1 MAISSSKVV
10 CAALAGNAL
19 VAATKFVAAW
29 WTGWAAMLS
38 EAFHSSVDVGNQLLL
53 LYGLVQA
60 RRPPDASHPLGYGRE
75 LYFWSFIVALLM
87 FALGAGASAYQGIDR
102 ILHPQAIVDPLVNYV
117 VLGCSLVFEGC
128 SWWIAHQRF
137 VAAKGSMS
145 YWEAVRRTKDP
156 PTFLVLFEDTA
167 AVIGLVLALVGTL
180 AAQYLH
186 EPRYD
191 GLASIAIGLLL
202 AGVGAVIG
210 RETKGLLI
218 GERASS
224 RLERAILKIAAT
236 EKGVER
242 ANGILTFQLGPDHV
256 VATLSLEFADHLT
269 TPEIEAIVASLEQRH
284 PSRGHRPL
292 RQAADC
298 EHLQPEPPPAL
309 RRGAQR
315 VGSG

>member
-1 MAISSSKVV
+1 
-10 CAALAGNAL
+10 
-19 VAATKFVAAW
+19 
-29 WTGWAAMLS
+29 
-38 EAFHSSVDVGNQLLL
+38 
-53 LYGLVQA
+53 
-60 RRPPDASHPLGYGRE
+60 
-75 LYFWSFIVALLM
+75 M

-102 ILHPQAIVDPLVNYV
+102 ILHPQAMVDPLVNYV

-269 TPEIEAIVASLEQRH
+269 TPEIEAIVASLEQRIRATH
-284 PSRGHRPL
+284 SEVIALFVKPQTANTFSQSLHQRYG
-292 RQAADC
+292 AARS
-298 EHLQPEPPPAL
+298 A
-309 RRGAQR
+309 
-315 VGSG
+315 